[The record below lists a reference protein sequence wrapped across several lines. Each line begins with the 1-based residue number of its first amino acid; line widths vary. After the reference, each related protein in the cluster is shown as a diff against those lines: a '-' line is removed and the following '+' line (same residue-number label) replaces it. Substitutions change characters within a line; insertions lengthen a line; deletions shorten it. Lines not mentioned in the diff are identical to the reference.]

1 MNEARKLTAPS
12 LDATIGANVHTLM
25 WRAQHTQTAIANEL
39 GMSQAA
45 LSLKLRGKRPWYA
58 DEIDHLARKYRVAHG
73 DLFTK
78 LPDDSEPHSTTV
90 EYGRFAPDHIAAVT
104 QLFAS

>member
-1 MNEARKLTAPS
+1 MNEARKLPAPS

-25 WRAQHTQTAIANEL
+25 WRAQHTQTAIAHEL

-58 DEIDHLARKYRVAHG
+58 DEIDHLARKYKWQRRQSTHG
-73 DLFTK
+73 ARQRRPTRR
-78 LPDDSEPHSTTV
+78 PIQTRTHP
-90 EYGRFAPDHIAAVT
+90 R
-104 QLFAS
+104 